1 MLRAPAW
8 SCFRF
13 PPRRPRPGPAL
24 SKPCPAAPG
33 GARARACAGGGG
45 WGRIASEI
53 PRRGSRARPRP
64 GPQLPPGRPG
74 SAMIKAILIFNNH
87 GKPRLS
93 KFYQPYSEDTQQ
105 QIIRETFHLVSKRDE
120 NVCNF
125 LEGGLLIGG
134 SDNKLIYRHYATL
147 YFVFC
152 VDSSESELG
161 ILDLIQVFV
170 ETLDKC
176 FENVCELDL
185 IFHVDKYVG
194 LSLLW
199 PLPLRSTGSG
209 RAGSAAMAHGPS
221 RSAACGIFPDRGT
234 NPCPLHRQV
243 DSQPLRHQVHNIL
256 AEMVM
261 GGMVLET
268 NMNEIVTQID
278 AQNKLEKSETFIF
291 QSPRQD
297 R

>member
-1 MLRAPAW
+1 
-8 SCFRF
+8 
-13 PPRRPRPGPAL
+13 
-24 SKPCPAAPG
+24 
-33 GARARACAGGGG
+33 
-45 WGRIASEI
+45 
-53 PRRGSRARPRP
+53 
-64 GPQLPPGRPG
+64 
-74 SAMIKAILIFNNH
+74 MIKAILIFNNH

-161 ILDLIQVFV
+161 ILDLIQV
-170 ETLDKC
+170 
-176 FENVCELDL
+176 
-185 IFHVDKYVG
+185 
-194 LSLLW
+194 
-199 PLPLRSTGSG
+199 
-209 RAGSAAMAHGPS
+209 
-221 RSAACGIFPDRGT
+221 
-234 NPCPLHRQV
+234 
-243 DSQPLRHQVHNIL
+243 HNIL

-278 AQNKLEKSETFIF
+278 AQNKLEKSEEKKTARRSHF
-291 QSPRQD
+291 D
-297 R
+297 LTA

>member
-1 MLRAPAW
+1 MNRWSTEHIWGSENTPYTTIVEPKSLQMVTPAMKRCLLLGRKATTNLDKILIKKVK
-8 SCFRF
+8 SSVRE
-13 PPRRPRPGPAL
+13 GAGGEGQPAR
-24 SKPCPAAPG
+24 SQSE
-33 GARARACAGGGG
+33 ARASAPPWPSAPTR
-45 WGRIASEI
+45 S
-53 PRRGSRARPRP
+53 ARLSHDQ
-64 GPQLPPGRPG
+64 GDPQ
-74 SAMIKAILIFNNH
+74 NNH

-134 SDNKLIYRHYATL
+134 SDNKLIYRHYAML

-185 IFHVDKYVG
+185 IFHVDK
-194 LSLLW
+194 
-199 PLPLRSTGSG
+199 
-209 RAGSAAMAHGPS
+209 
-221 RSAACGIFPDRGT
+221 
-234 NPCPLHRQV
+234 
-243 DSQPLRHQVHNIL
+243 VHNIL

-261 GGMVLET
+261 GGMVLES

-278 AQNKLEKSETFIF
+278 AQNKLEKSEAGLAGAPARAV
-291 QSPRQD
+291 SAVKNMNLPENPRNSNIGD
-297 R
+297 ISIKVPNLPSFK

>member
-1 MLRAPAW
+1 METLNLSSPPKTSSELPGTLPQVWRSRGPRHSAGSAAEPIGDPWVPALATLPRRW
-8 SCFRF
+8 PITGAASSQFFPVLPVLIFKMDLARPP
-13 PPRRPRPGPAL
+13 PPRPPAPTG
-24 SKPCPAAPG
+24 SA
-33 GARARACAGGGG
+33 
-45 WGRIASEI
+45 
-53 PRRGSRARPRP
+53 RRGP
-64 GPQLPPGRPG
+64 
-74 SAMIKAILIFNNH
+74 AMIKAILIFNNH

-185 IFHVDKYVG
+185 IFHVDK
-194 LSLLW
+194 
-199 PLPLRSTGSG
+199 
-209 RAGSAAMAHGPS
+209 
-221 RSAACGIFPDRGT
+221 
-234 NPCPLHRQV
+234 
-243 DSQPLRHQVHNIL
+243 VHNIL

-278 AQNKLEKSETFIF
+278 AQNKLEKSEAGLAGAPARAVSAVKNMNLPEI
-291 QSPRQD
+291 PRNINIGD
-297 R
+297 ISIKVPNLPSFK

>member
-1 MLRAPAW
+1 DPGEGGVVGGRQRPPGDPLRRVAALLAPRPPRAPG
-8 SCFRF
+8 CQ
-13 PPRRPRPGPAL
+13 PPGGCAGCPP
-24 SKPCPAAPG
+24 PAALPSSDV
-33 GARARACAGGGG
+33 AFL
-45 WGRIASEI
+45 
-53 PRRGSRARPRP
+53 RR
-64 GPQLPPGRPG
+64 L
-74 SAMIKAILIFNNH
+74 L
-87 GKPRLS
+87 RLS
-93 KFYQPYSEDTQQ
+93 VGWVASRLCGRGPGDFPVRGRSGSGGCSPPERAGFAAHPGLQPAPVSSRGRLLEPSEDTQQ

-185 IFHVDKYVG
+185 IFHVDK
-194 LSLLW
+194 
-199 PLPLRSTGSG
+199 
-209 RAGSAAMAHGPS
+209 
-221 RSAACGIFPDRGT
+221 
-234 NPCPLHRQV
+234 
-243 DSQPLRHQVHNIL
+243 VHNIL

-278 AQNKLEKSETFIF
+278 AQNKLEKSEAGLAGAPARAVSAVKNMNLPEI
-291 QSPRQD
+291 PRNINIGD
-297 R
+297 ISIKVPNLPSFK